1 MYVFAENLKDFQC
14 HFVSSCRG
22 FHIIYPRCSQGVA
35 KVKRLV
41 LPWVEPEYCLDR
53 VWIE

>member
-22 FHIIYPRCSQGVA
+22 FHIIYPRCSQGQ
-35 KVKRLV
+35 KTGITLGRTRV
-41 LPWVEPEYCLDR
+41 LLG
-53 VWIE
+53 